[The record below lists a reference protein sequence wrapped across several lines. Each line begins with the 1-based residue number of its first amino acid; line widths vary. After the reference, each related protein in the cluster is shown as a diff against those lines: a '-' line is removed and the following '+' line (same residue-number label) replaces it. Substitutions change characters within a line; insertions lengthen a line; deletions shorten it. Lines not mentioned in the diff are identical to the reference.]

1 MADRDD
7 EIIEETTDVNAVDVD
22 DKENDNDKV
31 AECYCR

>member
-22 DKENDNDKV
+22 DK
-31 AECYCR
+31 RMIMTRLLMLL